1 MSFVYKSEQFH
12 SIRNNNKNL
21 IKNNIVSIRN
31 GTGTKTTKIIENNT
45 VIKNIVSPLKASEI
59 KKIKNNI
66 FIPNLFVHAVKNNKT
81 KTTKTTKTKKT
92 QRSKRFRTR
101 KQRN

>member
-1 MSFVYKSEQFH
+1 MSFVYKSEQIH
-12 SIRNNNKNL
+12 SIRKNNKNL
-21 IKNNIVSIRN
+21 IKNNSVSIRN
-31 GTGTKTTKIIENNT
+31 GTGTKTTKLIENNT
-45 VIKNIVSPLKASEI
+45 VVKNIVSPLKASEI

-66 FIPNLFVHAVKNNKT
+66 FIPNLFAHTVKNNQ
-81 KTTKTTKTKKT
+81 TKTTKTKKT